1 MVKYNLLIYLL
12 THSLT
17 YLLKNLKQAFNH
29 GLVLKTVY
37 RVIEFNQNAYLKPCI
52 DMNTDLRK
60 KTKNDLKK
68 GFFRLMNGAVFGKTM
83 ENMRK
88 HRDIK
93 LFATERRRNYLVSE
107 ANYHATKFFTENLV
121 AIEMKKT
128 DTYK

>member
-17 YLLKNLKQAFNH
+17 HLLKNLKQAFNH

-93 LFATERRRNYLVSE
+93 LFAT
-107 ANYHATKFFTENLV
+107 
-121 AIEMKKT
+121 
-128 DTYK
+128 